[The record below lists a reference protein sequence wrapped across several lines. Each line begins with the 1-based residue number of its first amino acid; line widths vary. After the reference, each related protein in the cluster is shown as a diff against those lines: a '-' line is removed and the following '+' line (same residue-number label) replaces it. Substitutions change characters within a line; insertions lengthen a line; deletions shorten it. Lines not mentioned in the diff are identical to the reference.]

1 MHSSFTIPFPYFT
14 DTDHHSGSESSS
26 SSGSDEQSGMSSI
39 NTTTA
44 SGYTTSGQPHQASS
58 ASNDGY
64 YNSARNTTP
73 QANGNQ
79 VITRLVET
87 SFKIAVS
94 SKASYRVAKT
104 AYKKHTVTASSEK
117 YIIIKCKNIFFCC

>member
-26 SSGSDEQSGMSSI
+26 SSGSDDLHQSGMSSI

-44 SGYTTSGQPHQASS
+44 SGYTSLGQAQPHTASA
-58 ASNDGY
+58 ASNNGY
-64 YNSARNTTP
+64 YNTARNTTP

-79 VITRLVET
+79 VITIMVRT
-87 SFKIAVS
+87 SS
-94 SKASYRVAKT
+94 
-104 AYKKHTVTASSEK
+104 TASARGMGVS
-117 YIIIKCKNIFFCC
+117 